1 MKKVLLITDGAC
13 IGNPGPGGW
22 AAILRFGEY
31 TKEMYCCEKH
41 TTNNRMEL
49 MAVIKGLNALSEACE
64 VVITTDSQYVKN
76 GITTWI
82 HNWKRKG
89 WKTAAGSPVLN
100 KELWQEL
107 EAACARHKITWEWV
121 KGHAYHVDNNRCDE
135 LANNAA
141 RKQVCSEK

>member
-22 AAILRFGEY
+22 AAILRFGEF
-31 TKEMYCCEKH
+31 TREMYCCEKH

-49 MAVIKGLNALSEACE
+49 MAVIKGLNALREACE

-76 GITTWI
+76 GITRWI

-89 WKTAAGSPVLN
+89 WKTSTGSPVLN
-100 KELWQEL
+100 QDLWKELD
-107 EAACARHKITWEWV
+107 AACGRHKITWEWV
-121 KGHAYHVDNNRCDE
+121 KGHAYHKDNNRCDE